1 VEAALTRSL
10 RGYLL
15 PAAAVLMVAFIGVL
29 AFTGKPPSWKDAN
42 FKSEGIVASPPSSIV
57 RIELTQGKDRSVFH
71 RIDATS
77 WAFDQSTPTRLPDE
91 LASHLEA
98 ALRFMHVSAPTRTID
113 PAEYQGSSFADFG
126 LDPPAYVVSLVAADH
141 STIVANFGK
150 LNPSGTSQYVR
161 LLGQPTL
168 YLLSRY
174 VGAEWQLAADMAK
187 RLLPPNTGSR
197 AGAPTSAARFSSVFL
212 PTSIDQVWAVEIV
225 YGGALHRFERDS
237 SGNWFLH
244 VGHQHSHV
252 PNSAHVADPA
262 KAPIIAAALE
272 GFDQT
277 QIERLVAHHSSGGDV
292 ERYGLNHPA
301 LIALLYARDSSSPL
315 ARIEIGSM
323 AEDGFSRYARLSQD
337 GEVVQIAA
345 YEADRLIGLL
355 KAVGAAP

>member
-15 PAAAVLMVAFIGVL
+15 PAAGVLMVAFIGAL
-29 AFTGKPPSWKDAN
+29 AFTGKTPSWSDAS
-42 FKSEGIVASPPSSIV
+42 FKSEGIVASSPSSIV
-57 RIELTQGKDRSVFH
+57 RIELTQGKDRAVFH
-71 RIDATS
+71 RIDSTS
-77 WAFDQSTPTRLPDE
+77 WAFDRSTPARLPDE

-98 ALRFMHVSAPTRTID
+98 ALRFMHVSTAARTMD
-113 PAEYQGSSFADFG
+113 PAEYQGSNFADFG
-126 LDPPAYVVSLVAADH
+126 LDPPVYAVSLVAADR
-141 STIVANFGK
+141 STVVADFGT

-168 YLLSRY
+168 YLLSRH

-187 RLLPPNTGSR
+187 RLRPPSTESP
-197 AGAPTSAARFSSVFL
+197 AGAPTAAARFSSLFL

-244 VGHQHSHV
+244 VGQHTHAAS
-252 PNSAHVADPA
+252 SAHVADPA
-262 KAPIIAAALE
+262 KARIIAAALA
-272 GFDQT
+272 GFEQT
-277 QIERLVAHHSSGGDV
+277 QIETVVARHSGGADLD
-292 ERYGLNHPA
+292 RYGLSHPIA
-301 LIALLYARDSSSPL
+301 IALLYARDNSSPL

-337 GEVVQIAA
+337 GDVVQIAA

-355 KAVGAAP
+355 KAAGAAP

>member
-1 VEAALTRSL
+1 MEAALTRSL

-15 PAAAVLMVAFIGVL
+15 PAAACLMVAFIGAL
-29 AFTGKPPSWKDAN
+29 AFTGKTPSWSDGN

-71 RIDATS
+71 RIDSTS
-77 WAFDQSTPTRLPDE
+77 WAFDQSTTARLPDE

-98 ALRFMHVSAPTRTID
+98 ALRFMHVSTAARTID

-126 LDPPAYVVSLVAADH
+126 LDPPVYAVSLVAADH
-141 STIVANFGK
+141 STVVADFGT

-168 YLLSRY
+168 YLLSRH
-174 VGAEWQLAADMAK
+174 VGGEWQLAADMAK
-187 RLLPPNTGSR
+187 RLRPPSTESP
-197 AGAPTSAARFSSVFL
+197 AGAPTSAARFSRLFL

-244 VGHQHSHV
+244 VGQHTHAAS
-252 PNSAHVADPA
+252 SAHVADPA
-262 KAPIIAAALE
+262 KARIIATELE
-272 GFDQT
+272 GFEQT
-277 QIERLVAHHSSGGDV
+277 QIETVVARHSGGADLD
-292 ERYGLNHPA
+292 RYGLSHPTA
-301 LIALLYARDSSSPL
+301 IALLYARDNSSPL

-323 AEDGFSRYARLSQD
+323 ADDGFSRYARLSQD
-337 GEVVQIAA
+337 SDVVKIAA

-355 KAVGAAP
+355 KAAGVAP